1 MPLTDTQIKVIKPE
15 AKARKLAD
23 EKGLY
28 VRRLHAANDGVVD
41 LKARLDVAERERSAL
56 DKQIFRNQP
65 THITLG
71 AYKTAGSWPPEGP
84 AASVSSMVLQGS
96 LV

>member
-1 MPLTDTQIKVIKPE
+1 MPLTDTQIKVINSE

-23 EKGLY
+23 EKGLH
-28 VRRLHAANDGVVD
+28 VRRLHAANDGVAD
-41 LKARLDVAERERSAL
+41 LKARPDVAERERSAL

-65 THITLG
+65 TPINLG
-71 AYKTAGSWPPEGP
+71 AYQTAGSWPPEGL

-96 LV
+96 PI